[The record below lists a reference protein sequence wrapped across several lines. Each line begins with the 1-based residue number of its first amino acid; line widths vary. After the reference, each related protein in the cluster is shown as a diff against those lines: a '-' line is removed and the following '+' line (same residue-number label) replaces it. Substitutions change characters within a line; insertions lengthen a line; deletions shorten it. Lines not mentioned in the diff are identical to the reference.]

1 MDKWEADG
9 HHPAPSN
16 VYQVG
21 KQKIA
26 RVHLFESDEEAINQG
41 LRVVWDSTSSFLQR
55 LPMRRVEYTKVDLL
69 RCILTY
75 VEVKNVLLEKI
86 EKGSKHEGNFLT
98 EAVISKAKS
107 ICRRYEDFII
117 NGDSSEHHTQLDGLK
132 KLANDKGV
140 IKDFK
145 EDGLNNFIM
154 QDKYD
159 FIYMSHQLFR
169 TYRDTALYPAI
180 PYGASSYLGV
190 PIYVTDL
197 IEDEFIPENIWQKC
211 RQWLSTKVKWIR
223 PYKANYSTVY
233 LGKFDDGSMTKG
245 ISGIY
250 GGENI
255 LKVESVGTHP
265 SKDADIYRIKGYLG
279 LAVFNEDDIVKVKVR
294 LKA

>member
-1 MDKWEADG
+1 MNKWEADG

-41 LRVVWDSTSSFLQR
+41 LRVVWYSTSPFLQS
-55 LPMRRVEYTKVDLL
+55 LPMRLVEDHKVDLL
-69 RCILTY
+69 RCILTD
-75 VEVKNVLLEKI
+75 VEVKNILIEKI

-98 EAVISKAKS
+98 EAVIFKAK
-107 ICRRYEDFII
+107 CVGRRYEDFII
-117 NGDSSEHHTQLDGLK
+117 NGDTSEHFTQFDGLEKLTPK
-132 KLANDKGV
+132 KNT
-140 IKDFK
+140 FK
-145 EDGLNNFIM
+145 VDDLKQIAKI
-154 QDKYD
+154 QPSTLYD
-159 FIYMSHQLFR
+159 FMLINRSFFLKNKNAFIIESPVDYV
-169 TYRDTALYPAI
+169 YNDTPVYI
-180 PYGASSYLGV
+180 S
-190 PIYVTDL
+190 DW

-211 RQWLSTKVKWIR
+211 RQWLSTKVSFIK
-223 PYKANYSTVY
+223 PCKANYSTVY

-255 LKVESVGTHP
+255 LNVQSVGTHP